1 MTSLW
6 RGMATMAQSAGRE
19 VVITRGR
26 GATIWDRE
34 GNEYLDATAS
44 LWYCNVGHG
53 RSEIADAIARQLE
66 RIESFHT
73 FDVYANEPAPRARRA
88 DRGHRADARRA
99 RVLHAGRRIRRGRL
113 GLQDRAAL
121 LVGASDGRRR
131 RSSWRGVTRIT
142 A

>member
-73 FDVYANEPAPRARRA
+73 FDVYANEPALELAERIAAIAPMPDARVFFTPGGGSDAVDSACKIARRYW
-88 DRGHRADARRA
+88 RP
-99 RVLHAGRRIRRGRL
+99 
-113 GLQDRAAL
+113 
-121 LVGASDGRRR
+121 SDGRRR